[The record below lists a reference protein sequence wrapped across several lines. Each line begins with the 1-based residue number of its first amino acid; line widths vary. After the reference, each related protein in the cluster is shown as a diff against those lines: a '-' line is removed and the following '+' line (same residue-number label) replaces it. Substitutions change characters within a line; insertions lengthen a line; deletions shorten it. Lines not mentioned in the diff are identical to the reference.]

1 MHCFFLEN
9 KRLCDKYKQHGE
21 IHYNVVKWLLVGP
34 PGVGKTTTKLRLV
47 GDIDTLKKERSSTG
61 LEPPLELTY
70 IDGKTATLI
79 ATDESSD
86 SVPAWSGLGIE
97 KLVLLLLHCIDSE
110 VEHTATETVDN
121 AFYSPNSEH
130 TPSSSL
136 PSSHDGSTQQ
146 VEVIS
151 TQRKTYAREI
161 SYDESDSFVENV
173 LKNMAE
179 LSKVLSKELDKSTT
193 VHIIDT
199 GGQPEFHDILPL
211 LLKGPAFY
219 LIFFSLA
226 ESLDQPYTIKCT
238 YSGLDG
244 EAYISGHSIKD
255 VICQLLTSVTYFLA
269 AKEDRCDVKPQAFL
283 FATHLD
289 LAPDKVKEV
298 DEELR
303 QAFNFQRTSPLYS
316 VLVDAKKAFGSL
328 FVQINNEDGNEIE
341 AVKAF
346 LTEAVKKACK
356 PVLVPTLWLLFHYIL
371 RQQYE
376 KDKVCT
382 YDDSV
387 ELALKC
393 GISQKDVGDV
403 LNYINRKLGTILY
416 FDDIP
421 ALSHLVICNPEVVYH
436 CISTL
441 IFKFY
446 TEFRGDDIR
455 YNGMVPA
462 EVFTDILEEALKE
475 MSVSELLGVDC
486 ITELLEHFK
495 IVVQMKQSNDYF
507 MPCLLQ
513 SLPASHQPSES
524 EIDAYPL
531 IVCFPLP
538 KLEQKGR
545 HECKFIPVGL
555 ATALVVELQSLPP
568 TTFQGLHV
576 EQPWEFSQVP
586 HYKNR
591 YQFEVY
597 HKNTAVLVV
606 RSKHF
611 ELHLIDTD
619 KDEKRK
625 HLIRSRL
632 KSDIESAII
641 KVCNLLRYTLTP
653 QFYFF
658 CCNQDTPL
666 GQHFARYEESIDQL
680 KCTEVKCRKARFDL
694 SPEHRQ
700 WLISPV
706 SHYYMYS

>member
-1 MHCFFLEN
+1 MYIVHDFLEN

-97 KLVLLLLHCIDSE
+97 KLVLLLLHRIDSDVE
-110 VEHTATETVDN
+110 HTATETVSDVEHTATETVDN
-121 AFYSPNSEH
+121 ASYSPNSEH

-151 TQRKTYAREI
+151 TQRETYAREI

-226 ESLDQPYTIKCT
+226 ESLNQPYTIKCT
-238 YSGLDG
+238 YSGPDG

-303 QAFNFQRTSPLYS
+303 RAFNFQRMSPLYG
-316 VLVDAKKAFGSL
+316 VLVDAKKTFGSL

-356 PVLVPTLWLLFHYIL
+356 PVLVPTLWLLFHCIL

-376 KDKVCT
+376 KHKVCT

-393 GISQKDVGDV
+393 GISQEDIGDV

-446 TEFRGDDIR
+446 AELQGDDI
-455 YNGMVPA
+455 
-462 EVFTDILEEALKE
+462 
-475 MSVSELLGVDC
+475 
-486 ITELLEHFK
+486 
-495 IVVQMKQSNDYF
+495 
-507 MPCLLQ
+507 
-513 SLPASHQPSES
+513 
-524 EIDAYPL
+524 
-531 IVCFPLP
+531 
-538 KLEQKGR
+538 
-545 HECKFIPVGL
+545 
-555 ATALVVELQSLPP
+555 
-568 TTFQGLHV
+568 
-576 EQPWEFSQVP
+576 
-586 HYKNR
+586 
-591 YQFEVY
+591 
-597 HKNTAVLVV
+597 
-606 RSKHF
+606 
-611 ELHLIDTD
+611 
-619 KDEKRK
+619 
-625 HLIRSRL
+625 
-632 KSDIESAII
+632 
-641 KVCNLLRYTLTP
+641 
-653 QFYFF
+653 
-658 CCNQDTPL
+658 
-666 GQHFARYEESIDQL
+666 
-680 KCTEVKCRKARFDL
+680 
-694 SPEHRQ
+694 
-700 WLISPV
+700 
-706 SHYYMYS
+706 